1 MRGHAP
7 WWLAFLLLA
16 GNARAGPDPAPLP
29 FRALAADCEETEEC
43 FTAGLGLGDDQEQQL
58 RAIQQS
64 ARRRQD
70 DLREDTFHR
79 LRDVLA
85 PDQARQLE
93 ERRALI
99 LEQRAERL
107 RRQADRLH
115 EQARAMRATP

>member
-1 MRGHAP
+1 MRRHAP
-7 WWLAFLLLA
+7 WLLAFLLLA
-16 GNARAGPDPAPLP
+16 GTDRAGQAPAPPP

-43 FTAGLGLGDDQEQQL
+43 FTAGLGLGDDQEQQV

-79 LRDVLA
+79 LRDVL
-85 PDQARQLE
+85 PPEQARQLE

-99 LEQRAERL
+99 LEQRAGRL
-107 RRQADRLH
+107 RRQAEQLH
-115 EQARAMRATP
+115 EQARALRATP